1 MKVKLSRTDIY
12 IPNWNGNR
20 SLPESEQVKV
30 EYRFMTCEEEERFSV
45 VRPVYNMA
53 EGKTQEITVN
63 YDLHANDIWR
73 ACVKKVSGL
82 QDEAGVEITEP
93 KKVADIP
100 GMYSLITEVV
110 AEVKRGLTEA
120 DLKN

>member
-1 MKVKLSRTDIY
+1 MKIKLARTDIY
-12 IPNWNGNR
+12 VPRWNGNR
-20 SLPESEQVKV
+20 SLPDSEQVKV

-82 QDEAGVEITEP
+82 TDEAGAEITDP

-110 AEVKRGLTEA
+110 AEIKRGLTEA